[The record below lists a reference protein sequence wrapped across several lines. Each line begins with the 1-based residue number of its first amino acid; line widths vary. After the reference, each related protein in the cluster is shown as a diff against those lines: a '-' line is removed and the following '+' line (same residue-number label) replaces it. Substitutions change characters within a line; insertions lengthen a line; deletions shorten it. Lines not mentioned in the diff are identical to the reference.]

1 HKRNPKRLVDAF
13 PNKQTLKFLYNCSS
27 FVSVKVPFY
36 LPYKLNRH
44 DNLQQRLNNKN
55 CSHYDLVSIMI
66 ITFMCWL
73 TEMLI
78 QHSISITIN
87 TCVVIIAGILN
98 SNDCQRYCCCYP
110 CNN

>member
-1 HKRNPKRLVDAF
+1 MRFTYRIESDMK
-13 PNKQTLKFLYNCSS
+13 NKQKFSLNCNSRVQ
-27 FVSVKVPFY
+27 FKAKV
-36 LPYKLNRH
+36 PYKLKRH
-44 DNLQQRLNNKN
+44 DDLQQRLNNKT

-98 SNDCQRYCCCYP
+98 SNDCQRYCCCNP